1 MPTVNQL
8 VRKKRVSK
16 KTNLNK
22 TPALYRNPQKHGTCL
37 SVFTKTPRK
46 PNSAIRKVAKVRLVN
61 SRVITV
67 YIPGEG
73 HNISRFSDILISG
86 RRIRDLPGVK
96 YGAIRGKFDLSYIDD
111 KRNGRSKYGRKK
123 EKLDHGSKDKR
134 DRTGPVW
141 NRLLNRSLKRIYP
154 YWIHSGI
161 MHRALYRVLFRSF
174 FYFNTLLFN
183 VFTKNLGYQAYL
195 PFDILV
201 LLDRFYAY
209 RAKMI
214 ADFRRVRHPYKL
226 IKLTRGLLSVKN
238 IDEGKIY
245 TYDLLSEKK
254 KKILASKSNIN

>member
-1 MPTVNQL
+1 MPTINQL

-16 KTNLNK
+16 KINLNK
-22 TPALYRNPQKHGTCL
+22 TPALYSNPQKHGTCL

-61 SRVITV
+61 SRIITV

-96 YGAIRGKFDLSYIDD
+96 YGAIRGKFDLSYVEG

-123 EKLDHGSKDKR
+123 EKLDSLSIEKTKR
-134 DRTGPVW
+134 KGPVW
-141 NRLLNRSLKRIYP
+141 NRLLNRSLKRIYLH
-154 YWIHSGI
+154 WAHSGSI
-161 MHRALYRVLFRSF
+161 DRALYRVIFRSF
-174 FYFNTLLFN
+174 FYFNALLFN
-183 VFTKNLGYQAYL
+183 VFTKDLGYYTYL
-195 PFDILV
+195 PLDILV
-201 LLDRFYAY
+201 LLDRFYKY

-214 ADFRRVRHPYKL
+214 ADFKRVRHPYKL

-238 IDEGKIY
+238 LDEDKIY
-245 TYDLLSEKK
+245 TYDLLSERK
-254 KKILASKSNIN
+254 KKIKILV

>member
-1 MPTVNQL
+1 MPTINQL

-16 KTNLNK
+16 KINLNK
-22 TPALYRNPQKHGTCL
+22 TPALYSNPQKHGTCL

-61 SRVITV
+61 SRIITV

-96 YGAIRGKFDLSYIDD
+96 YGAIRGKFDLSYVEG

-123 EKLDHGSKDKR
+123 EKLDSLSIEKTKR
-134 DRTGPVW
+134 KGPVW
-141 NRLLNRSLKRIYP
+141 NRLLNRSLKRIYLH
-154 YWIHSGI
+154 WAHSGSI
-161 MHRALYRVLFRSF
+161 DRALYRVIFRSF
-174 FYFNTLLFN
+174 FYFNALLFN
-183 VFTKNLGYQAYL
+183 VFTKDLGYQTYL

-201 LLDRFYAY
+201 LLDKFYKY

-214 ADFRRVRHPYKL
+214 ADFNRVRQPYKL
-226 IKLTRGLLSVKN
+226 IKLTRKLLSVKN
-238 IDEGKIY
+238 LDEDKIY

-254 KKILASKSNIN
+254 KIKP

>member
-1 MPTVNQL
+1 MPTINQL

-22 TPALYRNPQKHGTCL
+22 TPALYGNPQKHGTCI

-96 YGAIRGKFDLSYIDD
+96 YGAIRGKFDLSYVND

-123 EKLDHGSKDKR
+123 EKSDKVSKIKR
-134 DRTGPVW
+134 DYTAPAW
-141 NRLLNRSLKRIYP
+141 NRLLNRSLKRVYLH
-154 YWIHSGI
+154 WFHSGTL
-161 MHRALYRVLFRSF
+161 HRALYRIFFRSF
-174 FYFNTLLFN
+174 FYFNVLSLN
-183 VFTKNLGYQAYL
+183 VFTKNLGFQYHL
-195 PFDILV
+195 PFGILV
-201 LLDRFYAY
+201 LLDRFYHY

-226 IKLTRGLLSVKN
+226 IKLTRQLLSVKN
-238 IDEGKIY
+238 IKEGKIY
-245 TYDLLSEKK
+245 TYDLLSEKRK
-254 KKILASKSNIN
+254 KKSQSLKKQ

>member
-1 MPTVNQL
+1 MPTINQL

-16 KTNLNK
+16 KTNLKK
-22 TPALYRNPQKHGTCL
+22 TPALYCNPQKHGTCL

-61 SRVITV
+61 SRIITV

-73 HNISRFSDILISG
+73 HNISRFSDILIAG

-96 YGAIRGKFDLSYIDD
+96 YGAIRGKFDLSYVEG
-111 KRNGRSKYGRKK
+111 KQNGRSKYGRKK
-123 EKLDHGSKDKR
+123 EKCDYVLKDKKIR
-134 DRTGPVW
+134 KGPAW
-141 NRLLNRSLKRIYP
+141 NRLLNRSLKKIYLN
-154 YWIHSGI
+154 WVHSGI
-161 MHRALYRVLFRSF
+161 MHRALYRVIFRSF

-183 VFTKNLGYQAYL
+183 VFTKDLGYYTYL

-201 LLDRFYAY
+201 LLDKFYKY

-214 ADFRRVRHPYKL
+214 ADFKRVRHPYKL

-238 IDEGKIY
+238 LDEDKIY
-245 TYDLLSEKK
+245 TYDLLSEKRKKLVFK
-254 KKILASKSNIN
+254 KKH